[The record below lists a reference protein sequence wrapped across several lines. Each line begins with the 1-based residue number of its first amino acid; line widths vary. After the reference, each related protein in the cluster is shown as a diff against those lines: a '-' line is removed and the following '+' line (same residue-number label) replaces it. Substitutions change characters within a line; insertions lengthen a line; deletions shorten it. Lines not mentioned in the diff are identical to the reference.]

1 MRGTRYC
8 VCAACLLV
16 PLFVPLVACGSAVPL
31 PALRVSC
38 PVAGAPRSIIQESA
52 SAGSVMIRA
61 PPQLLDPNVRS
72 GHFATMSAF
81 AANPTTAS
89 FANFRRPFD
98 PRANQGLRLNARRRL
113 TFVLESTVPPAVV
126 QRKLPAGGESRFS
139 QQEPMRRPQM
149 TPNFFN
155 YVPGYRRLSNV
166 LRKHYDPHGY
176 GSNPFLR
183 AWPAGHY
190 YSPLPDPKFVDERK
204 ATLFNR
210 QVESI
215 PGIENNEDGQLA
227 LAETLSQYYRD
238 LPFTDKERAG
248 LRYYFD
254 NIWFSYGD
262 AIILN
267 AMLRHYKP
275 RRIVEVGS
283 GFSSAVMLDTNDLH
297 LSKQISCTFIE
308 PEPERL
314 FTLLSE
320 EDKKRHEVIVG
331 MVQDVPLTQF
341 ELLDANDILFI
352 DSSHVVKIGSDV
364 VHLLTN
370 VLPILR
376 EGVIV
381 HFHDVFWPFEYPERW
396 VQEGKAWNENYLIKA
411 FLQFNSKFRIL
422 FFNSYL
428 ATHHERE
435 MGQKFPL
442 WLRDT
447 GGSLWLQRTS

>member
-1 MRGTRYC
+1 
-8 VCAACLLV
+8 
-16 PLFVPLVACGSAVPL
+16 
-31 PALRVSC
+31 
-38 PVAGAPRSIIQESA
+38 
-52 SAGSVMIRA
+52 
-61 PPQLLDPNVRS
+61 
-72 GHFATMSAF
+72 
-81 AANPTTAS
+81 
-89 FANFRRPFD
+89 
-98 PRANQGLRLNARRRL
+98 
-113 TFVLESTVPPAVV
+113 
-126 QRKLPAGGESRFS
+126 
-139 QQEPMRRPQM
+139 M

-381 HFHDVFWPFEYPERW
+381 HFHDVF
-396 VQEGKAWNENYLIKA
+396 
-411 FLQFNSKFRIL
+411 
-422 FFNSYL
+422 
-428 ATHHERE
+428 
-435 MGQKFPL
+435 
-442 WLRDT
+442 
-447 GGSLWLQRTS
+447 

>member
-1 MRGTRYC
+1 
-8 VCAACLLV
+8 
-16 PLFVPLVACGSAVPL
+16 
-31 PALRVSC
+31 
-38 PVAGAPRSIIQESA
+38 
-52 SAGSVMIRA
+52 
-61 PPQLLDPNVRS
+61 
-72 GHFATMSAF
+72 
-81 AANPTTAS
+81 
-89 FANFRRPFD
+89 
-98 PRANQGLRLNARRRL
+98 
-113 TFVLESTVPPAVV
+113 
-126 QRKLPAGGESRFS
+126 
-139 QQEPMRRPQM
+139 M